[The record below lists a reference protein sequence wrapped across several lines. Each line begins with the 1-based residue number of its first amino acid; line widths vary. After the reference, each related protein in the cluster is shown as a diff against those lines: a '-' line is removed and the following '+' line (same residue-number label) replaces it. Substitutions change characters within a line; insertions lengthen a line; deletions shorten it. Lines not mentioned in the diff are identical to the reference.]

1 MAREANDQR
10 HPAQRGLLSRALGS
24 IARVAGWL
32 VAALLFS
39 IIIEWAG
46 MLLWWKDEG
55 SLHSRAM
62 LQQELRYLNEDFR
75 RSAVSSDPA
84 RFARRFADNFYHY
97 LFEWTHLVD
106 FIRWQKQPPRPDESR
121 ILAVLRS
128 AYAQSAEYVLA
139 AMTVTQVFAVRLAV
153 LTLATPVFVLFGLV
167 ALVDGLV
174 QRDLRRW
181 SGGRESS
188 FVYHHVKKVIFPAVI
203 LAWVV
208 YLGMPT
214 SMHSNYVI
222 LPFAALFALAM
233 AVAAGSFKKYL

>member
-1 MAREANDQR
+1 MTQEIATERY
-10 HPAQRGLLSRALGS
+10 PIQRGLLSQTLGG
-24 IARVAGWL
+24 IARVVSWL
-32 VAALLFS
+32 VAALLFA
-39 IIIEWAG
+39 IVIEWAG
-46 MLLWWKDEG
+46 MLLWWKEQG
-55 SLHSRAM
+55 PQHSRAM
-62 LQQELRYLNEDFR
+62 LQQELRYLSEDFR

-84 RFARRFADNFYHY
+84 RFARRCADGFYHY
-97 LFEWTHLVD
+97 LFEWTHLAD
-106 FIRWQKQPPRPDESR
+106 FIRWLKQPPRPGESR
-121 ILAVLRS
+121 LLAVLRS
-128 AYAQSAEYVLA
+128 GYARLGDYLVA
-139 AMTVTQVFAVRLAV
+139 AATIVQVFAVRLAV
-153 LTLATPVFVLFGLV
+153 LALAAPVFVLLGLV

-188 FVYHHVKKVIFPAVI
+188 FVYHHAKKVIFPAVI

-214 SMHSNYVI
+214 SMHPNYVI